1 MSTGECEKIID
12 QVTDPRNLND
22 QCRQH
27 IKTCKECA
35 AVVACMTWA
44 RAKGSPTAD
53 MKPSQAFL
61 GRIEQAL
68 DSGPISGG
76 GAACGTGSNLLA
88 WVFGIGLA
96 AALLFGVVSTYD
108 RPPGNTTA
116 NGFTSSNGTSTTV
129 SPAESESRI
138 LKTQQTAPVLKFPS
152 PADDVE

>member
-53 MKPSQAFL
+53 LKPSQAFL
-61 GRIEQAL
+61 NRIDQAL
-68 DSGPISGG
+68 DSGPAGG
-76 GAACGTGSNLLA
+76 GAAGATGNNLLA
-88 WVFGIGLA
+88 WVLGIGLS
-96 AALLFGVVSTYD
+96 AALLFGVVSTFD
-108 RPPGNTTA
+108 RQPANTTT
-116 NGFTSSNGTSTTV
+116 NSFTSSNGTSTSV